1 MKSKPIVMNHFSTVH
16 TSYIVN
22 FDFTNNITILTGSSG
37 TGKTASFSFMK
48 ECMAVNPDI
57 VCINYQ
63 DYQKDIKKLV
73 SSESGKLIVIDNAD
87 ILLDDDTRKYIST
100 DDKNQYLIIG
110 RNPKNLFT
118 TSDNLFE
125 LISEKKGEQ
134 TEFRLKK
141 YLSVVQNSRDV
152 AILQKYLFRQ
162 FIYWNCSVIQRQ
174 PLSAIGKIP
183 VTMRSFALLYNHPLY
198 SSGMKIY
205 NVASEKNLEIFR

>member
-1 MKSKPIVMNHFSTVH
+1 MSIVGTRPPLISETNLYEPHHKAYVTVH

-37 TGKTASFSFMK
+37 TGKTASFSFMR

-100 DDKNQYLIIG
+100 DDNFYCVVFSFDCFSSFIL
-110 RNPKNLFT
+110 NYNLWLLFL
-118 TSDNLFE
+118 TSVSYSFL
-125 LISEKKGEQ
+125 
-134 TEFRLKK
+134 
-141 YLSVVQNSRDV
+141 
-152 AILQKYLFRQ
+152 
-162 FIYWNCSVIQRQ
+162 
-174 PLSAIGKIP
+174 GK
-183 VTMRSFALLYNHPLY
+183 RSIERCFY
-198 SSGMKIY
+198 
-205 NVASEKNLEIFR
+205 R